1 MKMSTMNISL
11 PPAMSEY
18 VRRAT
23 ERDYGNASEF
33 FRDLV
38 RQRIQKE
45 VKADVAFLDKA
56 MKGAP
61 AGPTESE
68 IEEVLAIQRRVGK
81 ALRARGV

>member
-1 MKMSTMNISL
+1 MSTMNISL
-11 PPAMSEY
+11 PSAMSEY
-18 VRRAT
+18 VRHVT

-45 VKADVAFLDKA
+45 VKADVAFLEKS
-56 MKGAP
+56 MQGAA
-61 AGPTESE
+61 AGPTATE
-68 IEEVLAIQRRVGK
+68 IEEVVALQRRVRK

>member
-1 MKMSTMNISL
+1 MNISL
-11 PPAMSEY
+11 PPVMSEY

-23 ERDYGNASEF
+23 ERDYGNVSEF

-45 VKADVAFLDKA
+45 VEADVAFLESA

-61 AGPTESE
+61 IGPTESE
-68 IEEVLAIQRRVGK
+68 IDEVVAIQRHVRK
-81 ALRARGV
+81 KLRARGV